1 MIAQARQTCRR
12 VLDFKPDTTTSQLF
26 RDLLAERRNLLD
38 AARYEDSILCVVE
51 VFVRALRSGKVIYC
65 MGNGG
70 SAADA
75 QHLAAEFTGRF
86 RMERAGLPSHSLSC
100 NTSAVTAIANDFG
113 YEHIF
118 SRQADAFAR
127 PGDVFVGISTSGKSP
142 NIVNGLEAARRKGA
156 ITVAFTGNGGGDVAK
171 GADVNV
177 VGPDGYSAPIQEIHI
192 MLGHIVCDLVER
204 ALANRDTSGA
214 HPKELLA
221 T

>member
-1 MIAQARQTCRR
+1 M
-12 VLDFKPDTTTSQLF
+12 LDVTHEVSSASGSVGLPGATASRF
-26 RDLLAERRNLLD
+26 RDLIAERRNLLD
-38 AARYEDSILCVVE
+38 ATRYEATILRVVDA
-51 VFVRALRSGKVIYC
+51 FVGALSTGKVIYW

-113 YEHIF
+113 YDQIF
-118 SRQADAFAR
+118 SRQADAFAN

-156 ITVAFTGNGGGDVAK
+156 ITVAFTGNGGGDVA
-171 GADVNV
+171 GAAEINV
-177 VGPDGYSAPIQEIHI
+177 IGPDGYSAPIQEIHI
-192 MLGHIVCDLVER
+192 ALGHIVCDLVER
-204 ALANRDTSGA
+204 ELVSHQLSGA
-214 HPKELLA
+214 RRKELLA
-221 T
+221 K

>member
-1 MIAQARQTCRR
+1 M
-12 VLDFKPDTTTSQLF
+12 LDVAHEVGSAADSVDRPDGNASKF
-26 RDLLAERRNLLD
+26 RDLIAERRNLLD
-38 AARYEDSILCVVE
+38 ATRYESAVLRVVDA
-51 VFVRALRSGKVIYC
+51 FVRALRSGKVIYW

-113 YEHIF
+113 YEQIF
-118 SRQADAFAR
+118 SRQADAFAN

-156 ITVAFTGNGGGDVAK
+156 VTVAFTGNGGGDVAR
-171 GADVNV
+171 AAEINV
-177 VGPDGYSAPIQEIHI
+177 IGPDGYSAPIQEIHI
-192 MLGHIVCDLVER
+192 ALGHIVCDLVER
-204 ALANRDTSGA
+204 ELSSRQKSGA
-214 HPKELLA
+214 RRQELLA
-221 T
+221 K